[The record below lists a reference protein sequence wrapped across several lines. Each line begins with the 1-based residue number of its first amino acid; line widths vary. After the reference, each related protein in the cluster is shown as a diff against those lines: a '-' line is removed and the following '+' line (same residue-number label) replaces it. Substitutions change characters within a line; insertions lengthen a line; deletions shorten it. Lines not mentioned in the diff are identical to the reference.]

1 MEKKENEVS
10 SCLASRTQSGA
21 PWRSVV
27 CVCDCVC
34 VQTLHIKITRH
45 VNVSCKLTK
54 RRDELEDEPN
64 RTGREPDSTGQQG
77 QQRHANGAG
86 APVT

>member
-1 MEKKENEVS
+1 MSGLKNSEWRPLAVS
-10 SCLASRTQSGA
+10 G
-21 PWRSVV
+21 V
-27 CVCDCVC
+27 CVC

-64 RTGREPDSTGQQG
+64 GTGRDEPDSTGQQG

-86 APVT
+86 APVI